1 VKKVSIEEHTKI
13 VEDLVKEFGEE
24 NIYNTK
30 VPRAYRAFA
39 HVKREKLRDIVR
51 YLKEEHGFVHI
62 TTISGVDMRENY
74 EVVYHLRSE
83 GFSFSLK
90 VPVPKDDPKVPSIV
104 DIMNGAVLYE
114 REVNDLLGIFPEG
127 HPDPKRLILA
137 YDWPEGVHPLRKEW
151 DIQTIREKVDGKRW
165 GKDVE

>member
-1 VKKVSIEEHTKI
+1 VKKVSVEEHTKV

-24 NIYNTK
+24 NVYNTK

-39 HVKREKLRDIVR
+39 HVNREKLLDVVK
-51 YLKEEHGFVHI
+51 YLKEEHGFIHV
-62 TTISGVDMRENY
+62 TTISGVDMGENY

-83 GFSFSLK
+83 GFSLSLK

-104 DIMNGAVLYE
+104 DILNGAVLYE
-114 REVNDLLGIFPEG
+114 REVNDLLGVFPEG

-137 YDWPEGVHPLRKEW
+137 YD
-151 DIQTIREKVDGKRW
+151 
-165 GKDVE
+165 

>member
-1 VKKVSIEEHTKI
+1 MSIEEHIKI

-30 VPRAYRAFA
+30 VPRAYMAFA
-39 HVKREKLRDIVR
+39 HVKREKLRDVVR

-62 TTISGVDMRENY
+62 ITISGVDMRENY
-74 EVVYHLRSE
+74 EEVSHLRSE
-83 GFSFSLK
+83 GISFSLK

-104 DIMNGAVLYE
+104 DILNGAVLYE

-151 DIQTIREKVDGKRW
+151 DIQTIREKVDGK
-165 GKDVE
+165 

>member
-1 VKKVSIEEHTKI
+1 MSVEEQIKVVQK
-13 VEDLVKEFGEE
+13 LVDKFGEE
-24 NIYNTK
+24 NVFDTK
-30 VPRAYRAFA
+30 NPRLYKAFVT
-39 HVKREKLRDIVR
+39 VKIEKLRDVIR

-62 TTISGVDMRENY
+62 VTITAVDLKDRY

-83 GFSFSLK
+83 GYNMNVK
-90 VPVPKDDPKVPSIV
+90 VSVTKDDPKVPSIT
-104 DIMNGAVLYE
+104 DILNGAVLYE
-114 REVNDLLGIFPEG
+114 REVNDLMGIFPEG

-151 DIQTIREKVDGKRW
+151 DIQAIREKVDGKKW

>member
-1 VKKVSIEEHTKI
+1 MSVEEQIKV
-13 VEDLVKEFGEE
+13 VQDLVKEFGEE
-24 NIYNTK
+24 NVTDTK
-30 VPRAYRAFA
+30 NPRLYRAFA
-39 HVKREKLRDIVR
+39 TVKRDILRDAVK
-51 YLKEEHGFVHI
+51 YLKENHGFVHI
-62 TTISGVDMRENY
+62 VTITGVDMKDHY

-83 GFSFSLK
+83 GFNMNIK
-90 VPVPKDDPKVPSIV
+90 VKVPKDDPKVPSIT
-104 DIMNGAVLYE
+104 DILNGAVLYE

-151 DIQTIREKVDGKRW
+151 DVQTLREKVDGKKW